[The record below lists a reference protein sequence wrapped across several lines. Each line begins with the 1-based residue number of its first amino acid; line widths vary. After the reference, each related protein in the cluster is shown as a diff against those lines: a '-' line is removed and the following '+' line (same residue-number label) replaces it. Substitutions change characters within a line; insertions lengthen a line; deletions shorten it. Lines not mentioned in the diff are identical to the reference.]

1 MQLEGRRIWQ
11 LGNSFRI
18 AFLLFP
24 IKVPQMVVMLIV
36 ARIACDNALP
46 KNHTMKFFTV
56 HELSLMSLKR
66 L

>member
-1 MQLEGRRIWQ
+1 MQLEGQRIWQ
-11 LGNSFRI
+11 LGNSFRM

-46 KNHTMKFFTV
+46 KNHLQTIPFI
-56 HELSLMSLKR
+56 S
-66 L
+66 